1 MRNPWLNAQ
10 IGLQLKALDHLEA
23 ESTQAGSTNRH
34 TRRSIM
40 AGAIGGTML
49 TPVAA
54 FAADPGASADKA
66 AACSS
71 VGGTSGLTKI
81 IQDAASFLMVIGG
94 VLFILMVVIGG
105 FLIMGGAA
113 NKKYVDRGMTIAK
126 NALIGLVILV
136 GAWFVR
142 DVVLQFVSGA
152 TNSGGT
158 TSCAGGGTNPNDSG
172 GKR

>member
-23 ESTQAGSTNRH
+23 ESAPALGSERRH
-34 TRRSIM
+34 TRRSAV
-40 AGAIGGTML
+40 AGAVGGTML

-66 AACSS
+66 SGCSS
-71 VGGTSGLTKI
+71 VAGTSGLTKI

-94 VLFILMVVIGG
+94 VLFILMVVVGG

-142 DVVLQFVSGA
+142 DVVLQFVGGA
-152 TNSGGT
+152 TNSAGT
-158 TSCAGGGTNPNDSG
+158 TACAGGGTNPNAG
-172 GKR
+172 GKK